1 MTDETQRAA
10 FEALFR
16 AHYDGLLRFANR
28 YVRSRAEAEELV
40 HDVLL
45 QVWIR
50 RDDLAP
56 SDELK
61 TYLFRAT
68 YNRALNH
75 LRRRKIE
82 RLWKRSLPPEEP
94 VAPPSISAEAM
105 NSTEAAVRRAVDAL
119 PPRCREIFLLSRE
132 EGLTYSGIAT
142 TLGISIKTV
151 ETQMGRALKSLRAAL
166 EDLRGER

>member
-1 MTDETQRAA
+1 MTDDAQRAA

-50 RDDLAP
+50 RDALGP
-56 SDELK
+56 SHELK

-75 LRRRKIE
+75 LRRRRIE
-82 RLWKRSLPPEEP
+82 RLWGSSGCGSGRCPPRS
-94 VAPPSISAEAM
+94 PSRGP
-105 NSTEAAVRRAVDAL
+105 AAV
-119 PPRCREIFLLSRE
+119 PRP
-132 EGLTYSGIAT
+132 
-142 TLGISIKTV
+142 
-151 ETQMGRALKSLRAAL
+151 
-166 EDLRGER
+166 

>member
-16 AHYDGLLRFANR
+16 AHYEGLLRFANR

-45 QVWIR
+45 EVWIR
-50 RDDLAP
+50 RDALRP
-56 SDELK
+56 FDELK
-61 TYLFRAT
+61 SYLFRAT
-68 YNRALNH
+68 YNRCLNH
-75 LRRRKIE
+75 LRRGRIE

-94 VAPPSISAEAM
+94 VAPASVSVEAM
-105 NSTEAAVRRAVDAL
+105 NSTEAAVRRAIDAL

-132 EGLTYSGIAT
+132 DGLSDGGIAT
-142 TLGISIKTV
+142 TLGISVKTV

-166 EDLRGER
+166 EGLRG